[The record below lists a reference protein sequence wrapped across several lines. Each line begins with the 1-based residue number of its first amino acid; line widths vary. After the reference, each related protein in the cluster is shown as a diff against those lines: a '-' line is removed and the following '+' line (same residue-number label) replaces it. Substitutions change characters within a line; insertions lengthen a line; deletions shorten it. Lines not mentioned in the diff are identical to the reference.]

1 MNNNWLEVIY
11 YTIIQL
17 AKVNYF
23 NLLIILAFLGYL
35 LFQVFKWQ
43 RPSIKKGLKYL
54 KIVTIKTRLEQKW
67 YQFKAIVTG
76 KEKIDWRGF
85 LNSILTFIKHLVEI
99 IPAFTFLLFGNLIFR
114 IVYRLPFVKQERK
127 RFDKE
132 MKPILYFNSYRSL
145 VLMGLGFSL
154 IAFMITNY
162 GVTVLRAAIRYL
174 YFALLTL
181 KDNSQMVEFDTDSL
195 LIQNL
200 LNVRVFVLAP
210 ILAFPLLIVGL
221 IIAWKSAWINF
232 EQYRSYNNNEE
243 GDDRFATVKEIHQ
256 QYKKVPNKTEIFPG
270 EGGVPVLHETR
281 NNLTGLTLGSQMLWQ
296 NRKFSRLLT
305 KSERVL
311 GMLATPSGDYY
322 IEDATTN
329 MLGIGIT
336 RSGKGEGH
344 IAVTMD
350 INSRAAIQPSMI
362 IADPKGEHYQSSY
375 KTMRRRGYN
384 VNVLSF
390 QNMDWSMSY
399 NPLALAIAAARK
411 GYYEK
416 TQTRVNAVA
425 EAIYRK
431 TKPGTGNGNAK
442 YWEDTSI
449 SLFNAIAM
457 ALIDRASETFKNG
470 ESDAWDTVTVR
481 NVAKFLTDLG
491 SEEVFVDDLGE
502 VIENPGKDQ
511 AVKKKSKITVYFD
524 NLRSINQRQFSK
536 FREMADLNFRSSD
549 FAAEETKGNVYS
561 SMMSGI
567 NLFLQDNI
575 AKLTSK
581 NSIDLES
588 VGFPRRLSVKFR
600 SSTASTMSNKF
611 AHQTAKVSISSADG
625 KFMYVKEAASMVD
638 GEGYLTYS
646 I

>member
-416 TQTRVNAVA
+416 TSPT
-425 EAIYRK
+425 
-431 TKPGTGNGNAK
+431 
-442 YWEDTSI
+442 
-449 SLFNAIAM
+449 
-457 ALIDRASETFKNG
+457 
-470 ESDAWDTVTVR
+470 
-481 NVAKFLTDLG
+481 
-491 SEEVFVDDLGE
+491 
-502 VIENPGKDQ
+502 
-511 AVKKKSKITVYFD
+511 
-524 NLRSINQRQFSK
+524 
-536 FREMADLNFRSSD
+536 
-549 FAAEETKGNVYS
+549 
-561 SMMSGI
+561 
-567 NLFLQDNI
+567 
-575 AKLTSK
+575 
-581 NSIDLES
+581 
-588 VGFPRRLSVKFR
+588 
-600 SSTASTMSNKF
+600 
-611 AHQTAKVSISSADG
+611 
-625 KFMYVKEAASMVD
+625 SMVQTWT
-638 GEGYLTYS
+638 L
-646 I
+646 

>member
-17 AKVNYF
+17 AKVNQF
-23 NLLIILAFLGYL
+23 NLLIILAFFGYL

-43 RPSIKKGLKYL
+43 RPSIRRSFKRFKEVYQDRAIL
-54 KIVTIKTRLEQKW
+54 KIRIVQKW
-67 YQFKAIVTG
+67 SRFKAIVTG
-76 KEKIDWRGF
+76 EEKFDRKTF
-85 LNSILTFIKHLVEI
+85 LNSILAFMKHLVEI
-99 IPAFTFLLFGNLIFR
+99 IPAFTFLLFGNLLFR

-145 VLMGLGFSL
+145 VLMGFGFSL

-221 IIAWKSAWINF
+221 IIAWKSAWVNF

-256 QYKKVPNKTEIFPG
+256 QYKKVPNKTTTFPG

-375 KTMRRRGYN
+375 KTMRRRSYN

-470 ESDAWDTVTVR
+470 ETDAWDTVTVR

-502 VIENPGKDQ
+502 VI
-511 AVKKKSKITVYFD
+511 AVSYTH
-524 NLRSINQRQFSK
+524 LR
-536 FREMADLNFRSSD
+536 AH
-549 FAAEETKGNVYS
+549 ET
-561 SMMSGI
+561 
-567 NLFLQDNI
+567 
-575 AKLTSK
+575 
-581 NSIDLES
+581 
-588 VGFPRRLSVKFR
+588 
-600 SSTASTMSNKF
+600 
-611 AHQTAKVSISSADG
+611 
-625 KFMYVKEAASMVD
+625 
-638 GEGYLTYS
+638 
-646 I
+646 